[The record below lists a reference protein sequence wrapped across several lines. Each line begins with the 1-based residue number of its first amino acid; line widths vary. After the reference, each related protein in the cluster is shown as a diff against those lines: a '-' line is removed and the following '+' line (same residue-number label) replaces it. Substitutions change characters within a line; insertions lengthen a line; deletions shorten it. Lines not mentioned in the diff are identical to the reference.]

1 MSKSSYPAPISRAS
15 LPSSGSLY
23 WAVTYEKN
31 GCISL
36 RPCGEI
42 KESALEFLEDFLSSD
57 PRLLEAC
64 EATTVIKRDMSQVTD
79 KWLFGRCKANDVVVK
94 LKGPEKTESKKKGAE
109 RAGNKK
115 K

>member
-36 RPCGEI
+36 RPCGET

-64 EATTVIKRDMSQVTD
+64 EATTVIKRDMSQITD
-79 KWLFGRCKANDVVVK
+79 KWLFGKSKANDVVAK
-94 LKGPEKTESKKKGAE
+94 LKGSEKKGPE